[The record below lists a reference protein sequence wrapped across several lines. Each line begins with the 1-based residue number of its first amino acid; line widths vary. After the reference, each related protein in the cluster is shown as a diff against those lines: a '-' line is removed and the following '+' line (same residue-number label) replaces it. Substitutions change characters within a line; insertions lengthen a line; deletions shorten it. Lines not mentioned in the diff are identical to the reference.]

1 MSAANMRTPSA
12 CPQTRVA
19 IHSIHTGPDRYSDA
33 LQRFADRRCAGSPI
47 TNVKGPTLRRFS
59 DHYQLGTCCITTS
72 FHCRND
78 ATEQSPLRAVS
89 AADIQN
95 QRAAHLGESAQMGYH
110 QVVPLGTTASRDA
123 DQSRHTPQLSSDDY
137 AVACDDVAKR
147 CPRAGLKR
155 SHVSA
160 PISWS
165 GYRVVCWHGRS
176 SAPGASGAVDSTVG
190 PHSIRRSSAPLTW
203 ILRGCSK
210 ITVQQR
216 FLSCRTTQT
225 LS

>member
-1 MSAANMRTPSA
+1 M
-12 CPQTRVA
+12 
-19 IHSIHTGPDRYSDA
+19 
-33 LQRFADRRCAGSPI
+33 
-47 TNVKGPTLRRFS
+47 NVKGPALRRFS

-110 QVVPLGTTASRDA
+110 HVVPLGTTPSRDA

-147 CPRAGLKR
+147 CPRTGLKR

-165 GYRVVCWHGRS
+165 GYGWCAGTADRPHQAHRGCGLNRR
-176 SAPGASGAVDSTVG
+176 APFY
-190 PHSIRRSSAPLTW
+190 PPPLTW
-203 ILRGCSK
+203 ILREYST